1 MGLTEGGLDAAPSA
15 ETGGIVFR
23 PRLFEQLATSARI
36 GVVSAPAG
44 SGKTVLM
51 RSWIRQAGLADPGRP
66 GLEERVAWVSAAWDV
81 RDPQRFW
88 LSVVEALRGTAA
100 GSVLVQPVSAAP
112 GLDGWTL
119 VERLLAD
126 LAALDEP
133 TWLVIDDVHDLG
145 GDTLRQL
152 ELLLLR
158 APPQLRFVLATRHEV
173 RLGLHRLRLEGELT
187 EIRQASLRFSMAEAR
202 ELFQAAGVGLAEPTL
217 AALHERTEGWAAGLR
232 LAALSLAGRSD
243 PAQFAAEFSG
253 TERTVAEYLLAEVL
267 DQQSEQVRRMLL
279 RTSILPRV
287 NGELADLLTGGSG
300 GERLLQDLEQANAFV
315 VSLDAAR
322 TWFRYHQMFAALLQ
336 LELRRTEP
344 GEVTR
349 LHQVAARWF
358 TEHRYAAEAVRHAQ
372 AARDWGLAT
381 RLLADHWPR
390 LQLAGQASTVH
401 ELLAGFPAQAREADA
416 ELAMLAA
423 GDELVRGSLEA
434 AERYLDLVERRSES
448 VPDVRR
454 GQFGVLL
461 GVIQLMAARHRGD
474 AVAAARE
481 AQRLLAVAD
490 TRAVDPGRNDELRA
504 TVLISLG
511 LAETWAAQSGE
522 AERHLGQGV
531 ELARRTGWP
540 FLEFTGLAYQAAAEN
555 ERSFVRGMNL
565 ARQAFELAERH
576 GWTDEPGA
584 VVACAALAYA
594 LACQVRPEE
603 AEPWVQRAER
613 AARAEGEPSA
623 ALPVRHARGLVELAG
638 GRYPEALAAFQ
649 AADQLAGRLAGA
661 HLLRAPARAL
671 LIHALTRLGEHGPA
685 ELYLDGLAEE
695 DRQHGEIRVAEAAL
709 RNAQGDPLAATT
721 LLAPV
726 LDAALPAA
734 GLPATWLARASL
746 VEAIARD
753 ALGDPAAA
761 GRALERAL
769 DLTEPSGAL
778 LVFVLDPAPGLLDR
792 HAGHRTAHA
801 AMIAGILG
809 LLAGHSGATP
819 SAGPQRLLEPLRD
832 SEIRILRY
840 LPTNLTLPE
849 IARELHVSHNT
860 VKTHIRS
867 LHTRLGAHSR
877 AEAVDRARALGL
889 LAPAAY
895 RR

>member
-1 MGLTEGGLDAAPSA
+1 MGLAEEGLDAAPSA
-15 ETGGIVFR
+15 ETGGIVLR
-23 PRLFEQLATSARI
+23 PRLFGQLAGLARV

-44 SGKTVLM
+44 SGKTVLL
-51 RSWIRQAGLADPGRP
+51 RSWIGQAGLAGRT
-66 GLEERVAWVSAAWDV
+66 AWVPAGWDV

-88 LSVVEALRGTAA
+88 LSVVGALRGTAA

-133 TWLVIDDVHDLG
+133 LWLVIDDVHELG

-152 ELLLLR
+152 ELLVLR
-158 APPQLRFVLATRHEV
+158 GPPQLRFVLAARHEV

-187 EIRQASLRFSMAEAR
+187 EIRQAGLRFSVAEAR
-202 ELFQAAGVGLAEPTL
+202 ELFQAAGVELADPAL

-232 LAALSLAGRSD
+232 LAALSLAGRPD

-267 DQQSEQVRRMLL
+267 DRQPDQVRRMLL
-279 RTSILPRV
+279 RTSVLPRV
-287 NGELADLLTGGSG
+287 NGELADLLTGDTG

-336 LELRRTEP
+336 LELRRSAP

-349 LHQVAARWF
+349 LHQVAAQWF
-358 TEHRYAAEAVRHAQ
+358 TAHGFAAEAVRHAQ
-372 AARDWGLAT
+372 ATRDWGLAT
-381 RLLADHWPR
+381 HLLADHWSG

-401 ELLAGFPAQAREADA
+401 ELLAGFPVQAREADA

-434 AERYLDLVERRSES
+434 AERYLTLAERGSES
-448 VPDVRR
+448 VPDARR
-454 GQFGVLL
+454 GQFGILL
-461 GVIQLMAARHRGD
+461 GVIRLTAARHRAD
-474 AVAAARE
+474 AAAAAAE
-481 AQRLLAVAD
+481 AQRLLAMAD
-490 TRAVDPGRNDELRA
+490 ARQAESSGNDELRA
-504 TVLISLG
+504 TVLVNLG
-511 LAETWAAQSGE
+511 MAELWAAQFG
-522 AERHLGQGV
+522 AAKQHLGQGV
-531 ELARRTGWP
+531 ELARRTGRP
-540 FLEFTGLAYQAAAEN
+540 YLEFTGLAYQAAAEN
-555 ERSFVRGMNL
+555 GRSFSRGMDV
-565 ARQAFELAERH
+565 ARRAFELAERH

-584 VVACAALAYA
+584 AVACTALAYA

-603 AEPWVQRAER
+603 AEPWIQRAER

-623 ALPVRHARGLVELAG
+623 ALPVVHARGLVELAA

-661 HLLRAPARAL
+661 HLLRAPARAM
-671 LIHALTRLGEHGPA
+671 LITALTRLGEHGRA
-685 ELYLDGLAEE
+685 ELYLDGLAEH
-695 DRQHGEIRVAEAAL
+695 DRRHGEIRVAEAAL

-726 LDAALPAA
+726 LDLALPAP
-734 GLPATWLARASL
+734 GLPATWLAQAFL
-746 VEAIARD
+746 VEAIARE

-769 DLTEPSGAL
+769 DLTEPSGVL

-809 LLAGHSGATP
+809 LLAGHSGVTP
-819 SAGPQRLLEPLRD
+819 PAGPQPLLEPLRD

-849 IARELHVSHNT
+849 IARELRVSHNT
-860 VKTHIRS
+860 VKTHVRS

-877 AEAVDRARALGL
+877 AEAVDRARVLGL